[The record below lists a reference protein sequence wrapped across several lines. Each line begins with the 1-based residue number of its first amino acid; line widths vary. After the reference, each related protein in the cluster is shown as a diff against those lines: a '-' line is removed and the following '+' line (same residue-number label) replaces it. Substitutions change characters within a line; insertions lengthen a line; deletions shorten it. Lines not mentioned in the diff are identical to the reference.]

1 MNLITLENV
10 SKSYSE
16 KVLLENISLGINEGE
31 KIGIIGVN
39 GTGKSTLLKII
50 AGTEF
55 VDNGTITKKNNIIIE
70 FLSQNPD
77 FDMNATVIEQVFRG
91 NSREMQVLRQYEGL
105 LNKKDLSQ
113 EENNKM
119 IKLQDQIN
127 SLNLWDMEAEAKSI
141 LTRLDI
147 NDFNQKVGELSG
159 GQRKR
164 IALATALITPCELLI
179 LDEPTNHMDSDI
191 IAWME
196 EYLNRRKGAVLMIT
210 HDRYF
215 LDRVTNRI
223 IEVDKGNL
231 YSYDG
236 NYSIF
241 LEKKADREELEV
253 SAQRKRDNLFR
264 RELAWIKRGAK
275 ARSTKQKA
283 RIDRFDKLKEDMVDI
298 KQDKLEFSSLS
309 SRLGKKIIEIE
320 NISKSYDNKLLIKD
334 FSYRILKDDRIGIVG
349 ENGIGKS
356 TLMKMINSEIE
367 ADQGTISIGDTVKIG
382 MFSQETFHM
391 DDNMRVI
398 DFVKEIAEFLPLANG
413 EKISASKML
422 ERFLFQ
428 PDIQYNFIGKLSG
441 GEKRRLHL
449 LRVLM
454 GAPNVL
460 LLDEPTNDLDT
471 TTLSILEDF
480 IEEFNGP
487 VITVSHDRYF
497 LDRICNNIFA
507 YEGEGNIERYNGN
520 YSDYLEIIKQFKDNN
535 KEKVA
540 SSKKNINSCNSE
552 VKKEDIQNTHI
563 RKKTVKF
570 SFNEKRE
577 YEQIDMVI
585 EDLEK
590 KLSDIE
596 NELRKETS
604 DYVKINELLKQ
615 KEETEELLMEK
626 MERWEYLNEIAEQIN
641 S

>member
-1 MNLITLENV
+1 MNLITLENI

-31 KIGIIGVN
+31 KIGIIGIN

-50 AGTEF
+50 AGTEYA
-55 VDNGTITKKNNIIIE
+55 DKGTITKKNNIVIE

-105 LNKKDLSQ
+105 LNKTDLSS
-113 EENNKM
+113 EEKNKM
-119 IKLQDQIN
+119 IKMQDEIN
-127 SLNLWDMEAEAKSI
+127 NLNLWDKEAEAKSI

-179 LDEPTNHMDSDI
+179 LDEPTNHRDSDT

-223 IEVDKGNL
+223 VEIEKGNL

-241 LEKKADREELEV
+241 LEKKAEREELEI
-253 SAQRKRDNLFR
+253 SAQRKNENRFR

-283 RIDRFDKLKEDMVDI
+283 RIDRFDKLKEEMVDLR
-298 KQDKLEFSSLS
+298 QDKLEFSSMS

-356 TLMKMINSEIE
+356 TLIKIINREIE

-428 PDIQYNFIGKLSG
+428 PDIQFNFIGKLSG

-471 TTLSILEDF
+471 TTLSILEEF
-480 IEEFNGP
+480 IEEFSGP

-520 YSDYLEIIKQFKDNN
+520 YTDYLEIMKQSKNMD
-535 KEKVA
+535 KEKAV
-540 SSKKNINSCNSE
+540 SSKKNINISSSE
-552 VKKEDIQNTHI
+552 VKEDGIQNKNI
-563 RKKTVKF
+563 RNKTVKF

-577 YEQIDMVI
+577 YEQIDKVI
-585 EDLEK
+585 EDLET
-590 KLSDIE
+590 KLSEIE
-596 NELRKETS
+596 NQLKKEIS
-604 DYVKINELLKQ
+604 NYVKINELIKE
-615 KEETEELLMEK
+615 KEETEGLLEEK
-626 MERWEYLNEIAEQIN
+626 MERWEYLNDIAEQIN